1 MGNVYSE
8 ARLDEEA
15 RALIVGQ
22 TAADLQALVD
32 VEYCKELLRAIADLL
47 DSVHF
52 PPHFTF
58 KGHRFA
64 EGVQTRH
71 SMAAYYV
78 KVAQCLSACVRGAS
92 PRYLVEGQLLPWT
105 NYRGGGRLFEEE
117 DVGFFFLDRY
127 NLATGVYEQSEPR
140 LSDAPAFHAALRKR
154 ADLFAAFSELLAFP
168 PNLEIKVENF
178 RKTLAEYEPSEKWLD
193 VYYEKL
199 LFELTTRRIHS
210 LQKI

>member
-1 MGNVYSE
+1 M
-8 ARLDEEA
+8 DEEA

-22 TAADLQALVD
+22 TAADLQALVE
-32 VEYCKELLRAIADLL
+32 VEYCKELLRAIVDLL
-47 DSVHF
+47 HSVDF
-52 PPHFTF
+52 PAHFTF
-58 KGHRFA
+58 KGKRFDA
-64 EGVQTRH
+64 GVRTLH
-71 SMAAYYV
+71 YIAVYYL

-92 PRYLVEGQLLPWT
+92 PRYLVGGHLIPWA
-105 NYRGGGRLFEEE
+105 NYDGGGHMFQVE
-117 DVGFFFLDRY
+117 DVGFFFKDRY
-127 NLATGVYEQSEPR
+127 NLAEGVYEQSEAR
-140 LSDAPAFHAALRKR
+140 LSDGPAFHAALRKR
-154 ADLFAAFSELLAFP
+154 ADLFSAFSELLAFP